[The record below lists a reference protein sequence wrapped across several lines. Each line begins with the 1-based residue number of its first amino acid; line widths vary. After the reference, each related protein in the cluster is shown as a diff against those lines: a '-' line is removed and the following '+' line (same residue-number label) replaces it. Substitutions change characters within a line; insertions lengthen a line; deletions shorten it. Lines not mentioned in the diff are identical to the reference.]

1 MSSTLHRSLS
11 VPLCIT
17 LYIIAYAS
25 HVDGFTFGECKLHEP
40 KHNQTKFYCYQK
52 HLENIPQNLP
62 VVATEIDLSNNAIT
76 AIKRDDLKNLV
87 HLEILNI
94 SQNHISHVERGAFRN
109 LISLTLLNLTSN
121 NLNKI
126 TDEFFSGLTNLKVL
140 LLEFN
145 GNLTIDPSSFS
156 VFSKLECVKLSGNNL
171 RNITYLQPIF
181 RIETLKELHIAKNNI
196 SHFQSTDILYS
207 SLQLQ
212 KLNLSSN
219 PISIFN
225 ITANIFPNLTSI
237 DLAFCFPKPLSEWRV
252 FSPDF
257 FRNVRRLDLTGANI
271 SFEDIN
277 VILQTFNRSL
287 VQLKMS
293 YVPSVQTF
301 IRNACLIPTLA
312 ELVLEHNGMTNFTE
326 TGLDKCTHLRISA
339 NSLQSIKGYDLRG
352 LTSLTYL
359 GLNENRIESIDAG
372 AFDSLIRLRKL
383 DLRSNKITD
392 KCLTPAVF
400 SGLPKLHELTLQ
412 NNHLFASSHHSKTP
426 PFSQLQSLRILS
438 VLKQSHHKSQTYLP
452 RNLLWNLT
460 NLESFWAQKVVFQSL
475 KVDFFKDNTQ
485 LVLLDLSE
493 NDITF
498 LSPDI
503 FLPLR
508 KLSQLYLRD
517 CNLNTLDFIVQA
529 KLHHLRHLQIKNNQ
543 ISSVND
549 TVIQALPSLKLL
561 EMRGNT
567 FTCDCLN
574 EGFIKWV
581 TTNNLT
587 QVLEANTFQCNSPPN
602 LVGTELLKLDLHSC
616 SVDWGFYCYIS
627 STSVVLLTLVASLL
641 YHFLRWQ
648 IIYAY
653 YLFLAF
659 LYDKKKKDPK
669 KARFQY
675 DAFVSYNLHDEHWVT
690 GTLLPKLE
698 GEQGW
703 RLCLHHRDFQPG
715 KFIVDNIIDGIY
727 GSRKTI
733 CVISQHYLES
743 EWCSREVQVASFRL
757 FDEKKDV
764 LILVFL
770 EDIPEYRLS
779 AHYRIR
785 SLVRKRTYL
794 RWPKAG
800 EDTRAFWEKLRLA
813 LGTQRDSE
821 VNHFSDVQSVL

>member
-11 VPLCIT
+11 APLCII
-17 LYIIAYAS
+17 LYVIVYAS
-25 HVDGFTFGECKLHEP
+25 HVNGYTFGECILHEP
-40 KHNQTKFYCYQK
+40 QNNQTKFFCFRK
-52 HLENIPQNLP
+52 HLKNVPAHLP
-62 VVATEIDLSNNAIT
+62 VVITHLDISQNNIT
-76 AIKRDDLKNLV
+76 AIKRDDFKNLV

-94 SQNHISHVERGAFRN
+94 SQNRISHVERGAFRN
-109 LISLTLLNLTSN
+109 LISLKQLNLTNN

-126 TDEFFSGLTNLKVL
+126 TDEFFRGLPNLNVL

-181 RIETLKELHIAKNNI
+181 RIETLKELHIAHNNI
-196 SHFQSTDILYS
+196 SHFQSTDISHS
-207 SLQLQ
+207 SLQIEM
-212 KLNLSSN
+212 LNLSSN
-219 PISIFN
+219 PISIFT
-225 ITANIFPNLTSI
+225 ITANIFPNLTAI
-237 DLAFCFPKPLSEWRV
+237 DLSFCFSKPLSEWKV
-252 FSPDF
+252 LSPDF
-257 FRNVRRLDLTGANI
+257 FRNVRRLDLTGIHI
-271 SFEDIN
+271 SSVDFN
-277 VILQTFNRSL
+277 VILQTFNTSL
-287 VQLKMS
+287 VQLNMN
-293 YVPSVQTF
+293 YVPSVQTL

-312 ELVLEHNGMTNFTE
+312 ELVLGHNG
-326 TGLDKCTHLRISA
+326 K
-339 NSLQSIKGYDLRG
+339 
-352 LTSLTYL
+352 
-359 GLNENRIESIDAG
+359 
-372 AFDSLIRLRKL
+372 
-383 DLRSNKITD
+383 
-392 KCLTPAVF
+392 
-400 SGLPKLHELTLQ
+400 LTLQ
-412 NNHLFASSHHSKTP
+412 SNHILRTKHYKTP
-426 PFSQLQSLRILS
+426 PFGRLKSLKTLFVFSQRQHEI
-438 VLKQSHHKSQTYLP
+438 QTYLP
-452 RNLLWNLT
+452 VDLLWNLT
-460 NLESFWAQKVVFQSL
+460 NLTGFWAQNVGFQDIND
-475 KVDFFKDNTQ
+475 DFFKDNTQ
-485 LVLLDLSE
+485 LIVLGLSE
-493 NDITF
+493 NNLTF
-498 LSPDI
+498 LSPKI
-503 FLPLR
+503 FRPLR
-508 KLSQLYLRD
+508 QLLQLYLEK
-517 CNLNTLDFIVQA
+517 CNLKTLDFIVQA
-529 KLHHLRHLQIKNNQ
+529 KLHSLIRLKIRNNQ
-543 ISSVND
+543 ISSIND
-549 TVIQALPSLKLL
+549 TVIQALPSLQLL

-581 TTNNLT
+581 LTNNLT

-602 LVGTELLKLDLHSC
+602 LIGTELLKLDLHSC
-616 SVDWGFYCYIS
+616 SIDFGLYCYIS

-641 YHFLRWQ
+641 YHFLRLQ

-653 YLFLAF
+653 YMFLAF

-669 KARFQY
+669 KSRFQY

-800 EDTRAFWEKLRLA
+800 EDTRVFWEKLRLA
-813 LGTQRDSE
+813 LENGSNPHMRTSMI
-821 VNHFSDVQSVL
+821 